1 MQTLGERLEEARK
14 RKGRSI
20 REAAEA
26 TKIRGDYLQKFEAN
40 TFELALPPLYLR
52 GFLRAYA
59 RYLELDPARTLAEFD
74 DLAAAAGRAPRRET
88 RETFGHVEL
97 GDRAGAPAGGRA
109 GLDPLLLKYGLIGG
123 GALGL
128 ILLVVLLVNLFTAA
142 PAAKKSAA
150 ESAAPA
156 ATESTAPAATLTFTA
171 LDTVRL
177 KIARQSDGRELFQGA
192 LARGETRS
200 FAKSVPLFITVEDR
214 TKLRMELNGRLLDW
228 PPFLAGQGQGN
239 YGRFALD

>member
-14 RKGRSI
+14 RKGSSI

-40 TFELALPPLYLR
+40 TFDLALPPLYLR

-59 RYLELDPARTLAEFD
+59 RYLELDPARTVAEFD

-97 GDRAGAPAGGRA
+97 GERAPAPAGGRA

-123 GALGL
+123 GALGV

-150 ESAAPA
+150 ESAAA
-156 ATESTAPAATLTFTA
+156 ERTAPAATLTFTA
-171 LDTVRL
+171 LDTVRIKL
-177 KIARQSDGRELFQGA
+177 ARQSDGRELFQGA

-200 FAKSVPLFITVEDR
+200 FAKTTPLFITVEDR

>member
-14 RKGRSI
+14 RKGSSI

-40 TFELALPPLYLR
+40 TFDLALPPLYLR

-59 RYLELDPARTLAEFD
+59 RYLALDPARTLAEFD
-74 DLAAAAGRAPRRET
+74 DLAAAAGRAPRREA
-88 RETFGHVEL
+88 RENFGHVEL
-97 GDRAGAPAGGRA
+97 GDRDSASTAGRAA

-123 GALGL
+123 GALGV
-128 ILLVVLLVNLFTAA
+128 ILLVVLLVNLFT
-142 PAAKKSAA
+142 PATPAKKSAG
-150 ESAAPA
+150 SAASLTA
-156 ATESTAPAATLTFTA
+156 ESTAPAATLTFTA
-171 LDTVRL
+171 LDTVRIKL
-177 KIARQSDGRELFQGA
+177 AHQSDGREIFQGT

-200 FAKSVPLFITVEDR
+200 FAKTGPLFITVEDR
-214 TKLRMELNGRLLDW
+214 SKLRMELNGRLLDW